1 MKMNTYT
8 FPLKMEVRS
17 YTIVDSVSVHKTCC
31 VTMMSFSLQNPEES
45 EDGMN
50 IDQEVRHFIPAVL
63 VDSAHAVTHL
73 SSGLEALF
81 SEGPPCE

>member
-1 MKMNTYT
+1 
-8 FPLKMEVRS
+8 
-17 YTIVDSVSVHKTCC
+17 
-31 VTMMSFSLQNPEES
+31 MSFSLQNPEES

-63 VDSAHAVTHL
+63 VDSSHAVTHL

-81 SEGPPCE
+81 PEGPPCE